1 MRLPLIILTVL
12 AALGIVVSGQGRNL
26 SPASAGWGL
35 SRLMTAMQQ
44 VKAANALF
52 VERRYLSMLSRPI
65 ETSGRLSYFAPDKLR
80 KQTLSPTAGLLI
92 VDGGKL
98 TIEEG
103 PGGNSRTLS
112 LEEYPQLGALVEAI
126 RATLAGDLPSL
137 RRYFDVSLTGVPADW
152 QLRLEPQSSRLRDFI
167 RSIRIGGSEQEI
179 RSVETTEG
187 DGDHSEMSVV
197 ADHQ

>member
-12 AALGIVVSGQGRNL
+12 AAFAIVVSGQGRNL
-26 SPASAGWGL
+26 SPASAGSGL
-35 SRLMTAMQQ
+35 SQLMTAMQQ

-137 RRYFDVSLTGVPADW
+137 RRYFDVSSH
-152 QLRLEPQSSRLRDFI
+152 R
-167 RSIRIGGSEQEI
+167 RSGGLAAA
-179 RSVETTEG
+179 T
-187 DGDHSEMSVV
+187 
-197 ADHQ
+197 